1 VYVND
6 IVNIRDDTK
15 EIESIKKYLQKHF
28 LTKDLESL
36 KYFLGIEVATSK
48 RGIPLSQMK
57 YILDLLLK
65 TWMLGCRS
73 IDSLIDMNMKLLPDQ
88 GKLLKDVGM

>member
-1 VYVND
+1 MYVDD

-15 EIESIKKYLQKHF
+15 GIESIKKYLQKHF
-28 LTKDLESL
+28 LTKELGSL

-65 TWMLGCRS
+65 TWMLRCRS